1 MTKGQ
6 RLEDKD
12 QRSVT
17 KDQIANTREQT
28 EFDSIIKKNMNTK
41 YITMKTP
48 ILKAAMLAAAM
59 LIFCSQSEARILR
72 QQLSTVKGTVVDAA
86 NGEPLGWATVAL
98 LDVAGN
104 VVTGIACDEKGS
116 YEIQTETG
124 DYTLRVS
131 MIGYSD
137 ATREIC
143 LQTGLN
149 TMETIALAPDSEMLS
164 GATVTE
170 RVKLVEMKI
179 DKVVMNVSQSAFS
192 QGSNALDLIKKAPG
206 VTIDKDGNIKLN
218 GKTVQVWIDGRP
230 SNVDGKSLESLLR
243 STNGESIDRFEL
255 MEHPSAKYDAAG
267 QGGIINIKTKK
278 SIFQGLNG
286 SMGLGGGA
294 MHFSDIDMTPWQ
306 QSFWLNLNNR
316 TKKVNTLFSIYE
328 GFYNTPFGLT
338 NNISYPDLS
347 GLGQY
352 QQLSRSVQ
360 GQFFHN
366 YNVKLGADWFVD
378 DKNTVGAILYVP
390 GDYSIFSTDDSNTS
404 MSIDGQPTMS
414 TVSKINNKS
423 KGIQYM
429 ANLNWTHIFDPARS
443 SEMTANLDYF
453 RNNGEDRNRQDD
465 ITTIVGNPLTQDA
478 VKTINSDRAYDVYSA
493 KLDYQGVVFGKY
505 MLEAGGKYALS
516 VTDNQSLEISTG
528 IPDLV
533 NDFIYTE
540 HIGALYTTFA
550 GQLSPKLSFKLGLR
564 GEYTHS
570 AGDWISAG
578 DKTSR
583 SYFDLFPTLFMGWNP
598 NEKLMLMASYSRRI
612 QRPFYSQLN
621 PTKTYVDA
629 RTYTIGNPDI
639 QPMYSSEFALTANYR
654 QHFSLSIGV
663 DASNN
668 SITQVPSIEPETG
681 VSLLM
686 WDNYGRNLMTYA
698 AASVSALPVS
708 KWMQWTLNLTG
719 VYINSTNMKTEESRK
734 SLSCNVYT
742 ALSFVLPKDWK
753 IDMDGYWRAP
763 MVVDTYRVHSGWGSN
778 IAVKKNLLGDR
789 MTLAIKLDDIFRSSQ
804 QDIDLIIDGAEG
816 TSATILQKYYSQK
829 LVFDLTWNFG
839 TAHKTRQRKVGVL
852 DEMSRAGSG
861 SLGK

>member
-1 MTKGQ
+1 MSPY
-6 RLEDKD
+6 LC
-12 QRSVT
+12 
-17 KDQIANTREQT
+17 
-28 EFDSIIKKNMNTK
+28 IIKKVKKLNTTN
-41 YITMKTP
+41 ITMKTV
-48 ILKAAMLAAAM
+48 LAKAAMFAAAM
-59 LIFCSQSEARILR
+59 IFFFPGLAQAKSAR
-72 QQLSTVKGTVVDAA
+72 QQAATVKGTVVDAT

-98 LDVAGN
+98 LDAAGN
-104 VVTGIACDEKGS
+104 ILTGIACDEKGA
-116 YEIQTETG
+116 YQLQAETG
-124 DYTLRVS
+124 NYTLRVS
-131 MIGYSD
+131 MIGYCDSSL
-137 ATREIC
+137 EVS
-143 LQTGLN
+143 LQPGLN
-149 TMETIALAPDSEMLS
+149 TMQTIALAVDSQMLS
-164 GATVTE
+164 EAKVTE

-243 STNGESIDRFEL
+243 STNSESIERFEL

-278 SIFQGLNG
+278 SILQGLNG

-328 GFYNTPFGLT
+328 GFYNTPVGLT

-352 QQLSRSVQ
+352 QQLSRSVL

-414 TVSKINNKS
+414 TVSTINNKS

-465 ITTIVGNPLTQDA
+465 ITTIVGNPLTRDA

-516 VTDNQSLEISTG
+516 VTDNQSMEISTG
-528 IPDLV
+528 IPDQV

-583 SYFDLFPTLFMGWNP
+583 SYFDLLPTLFMGWNP

-654 QHFSLSIGV
+654 QHFSLSLGV

-668 SITQVPSIEPETG
+668 SITQVPDIDPETG
-681 VSLLM
+681 ISLLR

-708 KWMQWTLNLTG
+708 KWLQWTLNLTG
-719 VYINSTNMKTEESRK
+719 VYINSTNMKTEQSRK

-742 ALSFVLPKDWK
+742 AFSFVLPKDWK
-753 IDMDGYWRAP
+753 IDLDGFWRAP

-778 IAVKKNLLGDR
+778 IAIKKNLLGDR
-789 MTLAIKLDDIFRSSQ
+789 MTFTVKMDDIFRSSNTNL
-804 QDIDLIIDGAEG
+804 DMLMDDTPGA
-816 TSATILQKYYSQK
+816 SATILQTFYTQK
-829 LVFDLTWNFG
+829 LIFDLTWNFG
-839 TAHKTRQRKVGVL
+839 KAHQTRQRKVGVL
-852 DEMSRAGSG
+852 DELSRAGSG

>member
-1 MTKGQ
+1 
-6 RLEDKD
+6 
-12 QRSVT
+12 
-17 KDQIANTREQT
+17 
-28 EFDSIIKKNMNTK
+28 MNTK

-98 LDVAGN
+98 LDAAGN
-104 VVTGIACDEKGS
+104 VVTGIACDEKGA
-116 YEIQTETG
+116 YQLQAETG
-124 DYTLRVS
+124 SYTVRVS
-131 MIGYSD
+131 MIGYCDSSL
-137 ATREIC
+137 EVS
-143 LQTGLN
+143 LQPGLN
-149 TMETIALAPDSEMLS
+149 TMQTIALAVDSQMLNE
-164 GATVTE
+164 AKVTE

-243 STNGESIDRFEL
+243 STNSESIERFEL

-294 MHFSDIDMTPWQ
+294 MHFSEIGQTPWQ

-316 TKKVNTLFSIYE
+316 TKKVSTLFSIYE
-328 GFYNTPFGLT
+328 GFYNNPMQLI
-338 NNISYPDLS
+338 NNIAYPDPT
-347 GLGQY
+347 GLGIYEQN
-352 QQLSRSVQ
+352 SSSVMRN
-360 GQFFHN
+360 FYNN
-366 YNVKLGADWFVD
+366 YNVKLGADWFVN
-378 DKNTVGAILYVP
+378 DKNTVGAVLYIP
-390 GDYSIFSTDDSNTS
+390 GDKGILSTDNSLTEMKLAGSPLMN
-404 MSIDGQPTMS
+404 
-414 TVSKINNKS
+414 TVSEINNRNNS
-423 KGIQYM
+423 IQYM

-453 RNNGEDRNRQDD
+453 RTDGHERNLQLD
-465 ITTIVGNPLTQDA
+465 TTFTAGIPAPAQ
-478 VKTINSDRAYDVYSA
+478 KTINSDRAYDVYSA
-493 KLDYQGVVFGKY
+493 KLDYQSVVFGKY
-505 MLEAGGKYALS
+505 MLEAGAKYALS
-516 VTDNQSLEISTG
+516 ITDNSSLEKATAQQ
-528 IPDLV
+528 DLL
-533 NDFIYTE
+533 NDIIYKE

-550 GQLSPKLSFKLGLR
+550 GQLSPQLSFKLGLR

-578 DKTSR
+578 DKTQR
-583 SYFDLFPTLFMGWNP
+583 SYFDLFPTVFLGWNP

-612 QRPFYSQLN
+612 QRPYYSQLN
-621 PTKTYVDA
+621 PTKTYIDA
-629 RTYTIGNPDI
+629 RTYTVGNPDI
-639 QPMYSSEFALTANYR
+639 QPMYSSDFALTANYR
-654 QHFSLSIGV
+654 QHYSLSLGF

-686 WDNYGRNLMTYA
+686 WDNYGRNLMAYA
-698 AASVSALPVS
+698 AASVSALPVT

-778 IAVKKNLLGDR
+778 IAIKKNLLGDR
-789 MTLAIKLDDIFRSSQ
+789 MTLAIKLDDIFRSYEQ
-804 QDIDLIIDGAEG
+804 NIDMIIDGAEG
-816 TSATILQKYYSQK
+816 TSATILQKYYNQK

>member
-1 MTKGQ
+1 
-6 RLEDKD
+6 
-12 QRSVT
+12 
-17 KDQIANTREQT
+17 
-28 EFDSIIKKNMNTK
+28 MNTK

-137 ATREIC
+137 VTREIC

-243 STNGESIDRFEL
+243 STNSESIERFEL

-286 SMGLGGGA
+286 SLGLGGGA
-294 MHFSDIDMTPWQ
+294 MHFSEIGQTPWQ

-316 TKKVNTLFSIYE
+316 TKKVSTLFSIYE
-328 GFYNTPFGLT
+328 GFYNNPMQLV
-338 NNISYPDLS
+338 NNIAYPDPT
-347 GLGQY
+347 GLGLYEQK
-352 QQLSRSVQ
+352 SNSVMRN
-360 GQFFHN
+360 FYNN
-366 YNVKLGADWFVD
+366 YNVKLGADWFVN
-378 DKNTVGAILYVP
+378 DKNTVGAVLYIP
-390 GDYSIFSTDDSNTS
+390 GDKGILSTDNSLTEMKLAGSPLMN
-404 MSIDGQPTMS
+404 
-414 TVSKINNKS
+414 TVSEINNRNNS
-423 KGIQYM
+423 IQYM
-429 ANLNWTHIFDPARS
+429 ANLNWTRIFDPAKS
-443 SEMTANLDYF
+443 SELTTNLDYF
-453 RNNGEDRNRQDD
+453 RTDGHERNLQLD
-465 ITTIVGNPLTQDA
+465 TTFTAGIPAPAQ
-478 VKTINSDRAYDVYSA
+478 KTINSDRAYDVYSA

-516 VTDNQSLEISTG
+516 VTDNQSMEISTG
-528 IPDLV
+528 VPDQV

-570 AGDWISAG
+570 AGDWVSAG

-654 QHFSLSIGV
+654 QHFSLSLGV

-668 SITQVPSIEPETG
+668 SITQVPDLDPQTG
-681 VSLLM
+681 IALLR

-708 KWMQWTLNLTG
+708 KWLQWTLNLTG
-719 VYINSTNMKTEESRK
+719 VYINSTNMKTEQSRK

-742 ALSFVLPKDWK
+742 AFSFVLPKDWK
-753 IDMDGYWRAP
+753 IDLDGFWRAP

-778 IAVKKNLLGDR
+778 IAIKKNLLGDR
-789 MTLAIKLDDIFRSSQ
+789 MTFTVKMDDIFRSSNTNL
-804 QDIDLIIDGAEG
+804 DMLMDDTPGA
-816 TSATILQKYYSQK
+816 SATILQTFYTQK
-829 LVFDLTWNFG
+829 LIFDLTWNFG
-839 TAHKTRQRKVGVL
+839 KAHQTRQRKVGVL
-852 DEMSRAGSG
+852 DELSRAGSG

>member
-1 MTKGQ
+1 
-6 RLEDKD
+6 
-12 QRSVT
+12 
-17 KDQIANTREQT
+17 
-28 EFDSIIKKNMNTK
+28 MNTK

-149 TMETIALAPDSEMLS
+149 TMETIALAVDSQMLS
-164 GATVTE
+164 EAKVTE

-243 STNGESIDRFEL
+243 STNSESIERFEL

-328 GFYNTPFGLT
+328 GFYNTPVGLT

-352 QQLSRSVQ
+352 QQLSRSVL

-578 DKTSR
+578 DKTQR
-583 SYFDLFPTLFMGWNP
+583 SYFDLFPTVFLGWNP

-612 QRPFYSQLN
+612 QRPYYSQLN
-621 PTKTYVDA
+621 PTKTYIDA

-639 QPMYSSEFALTANYR
+639 QPMYSSDFALTANYR
-654 QHFSLSIGV
+654 QHYSLSLGF

-686 WDNYGRNLMTYA
+686 WDNYGRNLMAYA
-698 AASVSALPVS
+698 AASVSALPVT

>member
-1 MTKGQ
+1 M
-6 RLEDKD
+6 
-12 QRSVT
+12 T

-137 ATREIC
+137 VTREIC

-243 STNGESIDRFEL
+243 STNSESIERFEL

-286 SMGLGGGA
+286 SLGLGGGA
-294 MHFSDIDMTPWQ
+294 MHFSEIGQTPWQ

-316 TKKVNTLFSIYE
+316 TKKVSTLFSIYE
-328 GFYNTPFGLT
+328 GFYNNPMQLV
-338 NNISYPDLS
+338 NNIAYPDPT
-347 GLGQY
+347 GLGLYEQK
-352 QQLSRSVQ
+352 SNSVMRN
-360 GQFFHN
+360 FYNN
-366 YNVKLGADWFVD
+366 YNVKLGADWFVN
-378 DKNTVGAILYVP
+378 DKNTVGAVLYIP
-390 GDYSIFSTDDSNTS
+390 GDKGILSTDNSLTEMKLAGSPLMN
-404 MSIDGQPTMS
+404 
-414 TVSKINNKS
+414 TVSEINNRNNS
-423 KGIQYM
+423 IQYM
-429 ANLNWTHIFDPARS
+429 ANLNWTRIFDPAKS
-443 SEMTANLDYF
+443 SELTTNLDYF
-453 RNNGEDRNRQDD
+453 RTDGHERNLQLD
-465 ITTIVGNPLTQDA
+465 TTFTAGIPAPAQ
-478 VKTINSDRAYDVYSA
+478 KTINSDRAYDVYSA

-516 VTDNQSLEISTG
+516 VTDNQSMEISTG
-528 IPDLV
+528 VPDQV

-570 AGDWISAG
+570 AGDWVSAG

-654 QHFSLSIGV
+654 QHFSLSLGV

-668 SITQVPSIEPETG
+668 SITQVPDLDPQTG
-681 VSLLM
+681 IALLR

-708 KWMQWTLNLTG
+708 KWLQWTLNLTG
-719 VYINSTNMKTEESRK
+719 VYINSTNMKTEQSRK

-742 ALSFVLPKDWK
+742 AFSFVLPKDWK
-753 IDMDGYWRAP
+753 IDLDGFWRAP

-778 IAVKKNLLGDR
+778 IAIKKNLLGDR
-789 MTLAIKLDDIFRSSQ
+789 MTFTVKMDDIFRSSNTNL
-804 QDIDLIIDGAEG
+804 DMLMDDTPGA
-816 TSATILQKYYSQK
+816 SATILQTFYTQK
-829 LVFDLTWNFG
+829 LIFDLTWNFG
-839 TAHKTRQRKVGVL
+839 KAHQTRQRKVGVL
-852 DEMSRAGSG
+852 DELSRAGSG

>member
-1 MTKGQ
+1 
-6 RLEDKD
+6 
-12 QRSVT
+12 
-17 KDQIANTREQT
+17 
-28 EFDSIIKKNMNTK
+28 
-41 YITMKTP
+41 MKTP

-98 LDVAGN
+98 LDAAGN

-143 LQTGLN
+143 LQPGLN
-149 TMETIALAPDSEMLS
+149 TMQTIALAVDSQMLS
-164 GATVTE
+164 EAKVTE

-218 GKTVQVWIDGRP
+218 GKSVQVWIDGRP

-328 GFYNTPFGLT
+328 GFYNTPVGLT

-352 QQLSRSVQ
+352 QQLSRSVL

-528 IPDLV
+528 IPDLL
-533 NDFIYTE
+533 NDIIYKE

-550 GQLSPKLSFKLGLR
+550 GQLTPQISFKLGLR

-578 DKTSR
+578 DKTQR
-583 SYFDLFPTLFMGWNP
+583 SYFDLFPTVFLGWNP

-612 QRPFYSQLN
+612 QRPYYSQLN
-621 PTKTYVDA
+621 PTKTYIDA
-629 RTYTIGNPDI
+629 RTYTVGNPDI
-639 QPMYSSEFALTANYR
+639 QPMYSSDFALTANYR
-654 QHFSLSIGV
+654 QHYSLSLGF

-686 WDNYGRNLMTYA
+686 WDNYGRNLMAYA
-698 AASVSALPVS
+698 AASVSALPVT

-839 TAHKTRQRKVGVL
+839 TAHQTRQRKVGVL

>member
-1 MTKGQ
+1 M
-6 RLEDKD
+6 
-12 QRSVT
+12 T

-218 GKTVQVWIDGRP
+218 GKSVQVWIDGRP

-243 STNGESIDRFEL
+243 STNSESIERFEL

-278 SIFQGLNG
+278 SILQGLNG

-328 GFYNTPFGLT
+328 GFYNTPVGLT
-338 NNISYPDLS
+338 NNISYPDLG

-352 QQLSRSVQ
+352 QQLSRSVL

-465 ITTIVGNPLTQDA
+465 ITTIVGNPLTRDA

-516 VTDNQSLEISTG
+516 VTDNQSMEISTG
-528 IPDLV
+528 VPDQV

-570 AGDWISAG
+570 AGDWVSAG

-654 QHFSLSIGV
+654 QHFSLSLGV

-668 SITQVPSIEPETG
+668 SITQVPDIDPETG
-681 VSLLM
+681 ISLLR

-708 KWMQWTLNLTG
+708 KWLQWTLNLTG
-719 VYINSTNMKTEESRK
+719 VYINSTNMKTEQSRE

-742 ALSFVLPKDWK
+742 AFSFVLPKDWK

-804 QDIDLIIDGAEG
+804 QDIDLIIDGADG
-816 TSATILQKYYSQK
+816 PTPTIPQKDSSQA
-829 LVFDLTWNFG
+829 LVFYLTWNFG
-839 TAHKTRQRKVGVL
+839 PAHKTRQRKVGVL

>member
-6 RLEDKD
+6 RLEDKN

-116 YEIQTETG
+116 YDIQTETG

-218 GKTVQVWIDGRP
+218 GKSVQVWIDGRP

-243 STNGESIDRFEL
+243 STNGESIDKFEL

-286 SMGLGGGA
+286 SLGLGGGA
-294 MHFSDIDMTPWQ
+294 MHFSEIGQTPWQ

-316 TKKVNTLFSIYE
+316 TKKVSTLFSIYE
-328 GFYNTPFGLT
+328 GFYNNPMQLV
-338 NNISYPDLS
+338 NNIAYPDPT
-347 GLGQY
+347 GLGLYEQN
-352 QQLSRSVQ
+352 SSSVMRN
-360 GQFFHN
+360 FYNN
-366 YNVKLGADWFVD
+366 YNVKLGADWFVN
-378 DKNTVGAILYVP
+378 DKNTVGAVLYIP
-390 GDYSIFSTDDSNTS
+390 GDKGILSTDNSLTEMKLAGSPLMN
-404 MSIDGQPTMS
+404 
-414 TVSKINNKS
+414 TVSEINNRNNS
-423 KGIQYM
+423 IQYM
-429 ANLNWTHIFDPARS
+429 ANLNWTRIFDPAKS
-443 SEMTANLDYF
+443 SELTTNLDYF
-453 RNNGEDRNRQDD
+453 RTDGHERNLQLD
-465 ITTIVGNPLTQDA
+465 TTFTAGIPAPAQ
-478 VKTINSDRAYDVYSA
+478 KTINSDRAYDVYSA
-493 KLDYQGVVFGKY
+493 KLDYQSVVFGKY
-505 MLEAGGKYALS
+505 MLEAGAKYALS
-516 VTDNQSLEISTG
+516 ITDNSSLEKATAQQ
-528 IPDLV
+528 DLL
-533 NDFIYTE
+533 NDIIYKE

-550 GQLSPKLSFKLGLR
+550 GQLSPQLSFKLGLR

-578 DKTSR
+578 DKTQR
-583 SYFDLFPTLFMGWNP
+583 SYFDLFPTVFLGWNP

-612 QRPFYSQLN
+612 QRPYYSQLN
-621 PTKTYVDA
+621 PTKTYIDA
-629 RTYTIGNPDI
+629 RTYTVGNPDI
-639 QPMYSSEFALTANYR
+639 QPMYSSDFALTANYR
-654 QHFSLSIGV
+654 QHYSLSLGF

-686 WDNYGRNLMTYA
+686 WDNYGRNLMAYA
-698 AASVSALPVS
+698 AASVSALPVT

-839 TAHKTRQRKVGVL
+839 KAHQTRQRKVGVL
-852 DEMSRAGSG
+852 DELSRAGSG

>member
-1 MTKGQ
+1 
-6 RLEDKD
+6 
-12 QRSVT
+12 
-17 KDQIANTREQT
+17 
-28 EFDSIIKKNMNTK
+28 
-41 YITMKTP
+41 MKTP

-149 TMETIALAPDSEMLS
+149 TMETIALAVDSQMLS
-164 GATVTE
+164 EAKVTE

-218 GKTVQVWIDGRP
+218 GKSVQIWIDGRP

-243 STNGESIDRFEL
+243 STNGESIDKFEL

-328 GFYNTPFGLT
+328 GFYNNPFGLT

-352 QQLSRSVQ
+352 QQLSRSVH

-414 TVSKINNKS
+414 TVSTINNKS

-639 QPMYSSEFALTANYR
+639 QPMYSSDFALTANYR
-654 QHFSLSIGV
+654 QHYSLSLGF

-686 WDNYGRNLMTYA
+686 WDNYGRNLMAYA
-698 AASVSALPVS
+698 AASVSALPVT

-753 IDMDGYWRAP
+753 IDLDGYWRAP

-816 TSATILQKYYSQK
+816 TSATILQKYYTQK
-829 LVFDLTWNFG
+829 LIFDLTWNFG
-839 TAHKTRQRKVGVL
+839 KAHQTRQRKVGVL
-852 DEMSRAGSG
+852 DELSRAGSG

>member
-1 MTKGQ
+1 
-6 RLEDKD
+6 
-12 QRSVT
+12 
-17 KDQIANTREQT
+17 
-28 EFDSIIKKNMNTK
+28 
-41 YITMKTP
+41 MKTP

-137 ATREIC
+137 VTREIC

-243 STNGESIDRFEL
+243 STNSESIERFEL

-286 SMGLGGGA
+286 SLGLGGGA
-294 MHFSDIDMTPWQ
+294 MHFSEIGQTPWQ

-316 TKKVNTLFSIYE
+316 TKKVSTLFSIYE
-328 GFYNTPFGLT
+328 GFYNNPMQLV
-338 NNISYPDLS
+338 NNIAYPDPT
-347 GLGQY
+347 GLGLYEQK
-352 QQLSRSVQ
+352 SNSVMRN
-360 GQFFHN
+360 FYNN
-366 YNVKLGADWFVD
+366 YNVKLGADWFVN
-378 DKNTVGAILYVP
+378 DKNTVGAVLYIP
-390 GDYSIFSTDDSNTS
+390 GDKGILSTDNSLTEMKLAGSPLMN
-404 MSIDGQPTMS
+404 
-414 TVSKINNKS
+414 TVSEINNRNNS
-423 KGIQYM
+423 IQYM
-429 ANLNWTHIFDPARS
+429 ANLNWTRIFDPAKS
-443 SEMTANLDYF
+443 SELTTNLDYF
-453 RNNGEDRNRQDD
+453 RTDGHERNLQLD
-465 ITTIVGNPLTQDA
+465 TTFTAGIPAPAQ
-478 VKTINSDRAYDVYSA
+478 KTINSDRAYDVYSA
-493 KLDYQGVVFGKY
+493 KLDYQGVVFDKY

-516 VTDNQSLEISTG
+516 VTDNQSMEISTG
-528 IPDLV
+528 IPDQV

-570 AGDWISAG
+570 AGDWVSAG

-654 QHFSLSIGV
+654 QHFSLSLGV

-668 SITQVPSIEPETG
+668 SITQVPDIDPQTG
-681 VSLLM
+681 VSLLR

-708 KWMQWTLNLTG
+708 KWLQWTLNLTG
-719 VYINSTNMKTEESRK
+719 VYINSTNMKTEQSRK

-742 ALSFVLPKDWK
+742 AFSFVLPKDWK
-753 IDMDGYWRAP
+753 IDLDGFWRAP
-763 MVVDTYRVHSGWGSN
+763 MVVDTYRVHSGCGSN
-778 IAVKKNLLGDR
+778 IAIKKNLLGDR
-789 MTLAIKLDDIFRSSQ
+789 MTFTVKMDDIFRSSNTNL
-804 QDIDLIIDGAEG
+804 DMLMDDTPGA
-816 TSATILQKYYSQK
+816 SATILQTFYTQK
-829 LVFDLTWNFG
+829 LIFDLTWNFG
-839 TAHKTRQRKVGVL
+839 KAHQTRQRKVGVL
-852 DEMSRAGSG
+852 DELSRAGSG

>member
-1 MTKGQ
+1 
-6 RLEDKD
+6 
-12 QRSVT
+12 
-17 KDQIANTREQT
+17 
-28 EFDSIIKKNMNTK
+28 MNTK

-137 ATREIC
+137 VTREIC

-149 TMETIALAPDSEMLS
+149 TMKTIALAPDSEMLS

-218 GKTVQVWIDGRP
+218 GKSVQVWIDGRP

-316 TKKVNTLFSIYE
+316 TKKVSTLFSIYE
-328 GFYNTPFGLT
+328 GFYNNPMQLV
-338 NNISYPDLS
+338 NNIAYPDPT
-347 GLGQY
+347 GLGLYEQN
-352 QQLSRSVQ
+352 SSSVMRN
-360 GQFFHN
+360 FYNN
-366 YNVKLGADWFVD
+366 YNVKLGADWFVN
-378 DKNTVGAILYVP
+378 DKNTVGAVLYIP
-390 GDYSIFSTDDSNTS
+390 GDKGILSTDNSLTEMKLAGSPLMN
-404 MSIDGQPTMS
+404 
-414 TVSKINNKS
+414 TVSEINNRNNS
-423 KGIQYM
+423 IQYM
-429 ANLNWTHIFDPARS
+429 ANLNWTRIFDPAKS
-443 SEMTANLDYF
+443 SELTTNLDYF
-453 RNNGEDRNRQDD
+453 RTDGHERNLQLD
-465 ITTIVGNPLTQDA
+465 TTFTAGIPVPAQ
-478 VKTINSDRAYDVYSA
+478 KTINSDRAYDVYSA
-493 KLDYQGVVFGKY
+493 KLDYQSVVFGKF
-505 MLEAGGKYALS
+505 MLEAGAKYALS
-516 VTDNQSLEISTG
+516 ITDNNSLEKATSQG
-528 IPDLV
+528 DLL
-533 NDFIYTE
+533 NDIIYKE

-550 GQLSPKLSFKLGLR
+550 GQLSPQLSFKLGLR

-578 DKTSR
+578 DKTQR
-583 SYFDLFPTLFMGWNP
+583 SYFDLFPTVFLGWNP

-612 QRPFYSQLN
+612 QRPYYSQLN
-621 PTKTYVDA
+621 PTKTYIDA
-629 RTYTIGNPDI
+629 RTYTVGNPDI
-639 QPMYSSEFALTANYR
+639 QPMYSSDFALTANYR
-654 QHFSLSIGV
+654 QHYSLSLGF

-686 WDNYGRNLMTYA
+686 WDNYGRNLMAYA
-698 AASVSALPVS
+698 AASVSALPVT

-734 SLSCNVYT
+734 SLSCNIYS
-742 ALSFVLPKDWK
+742 ALSFILPKDWK

-778 IAVKKNLLGDR
+778 IAIKKNLLGDR
-789 MTLAIKLDDIFRSSQ
+789 MTLAIKLDDIFRSYEQ
-804 QDIDLIIDGAEG
+804 NIDMIIDGAEG
-816 TSATILQKYYSQK
+816 TSATILQKYYNQK